1 MNKSPDSRHTPLALR
16 CALLL
21 SRYHWQ
27 RWEACTD
34 NPRATQSELL
44 LRIVRQNRSSAF
56 GRDHGFSAIKTIEDY
71 RKQVPIGDYECF
83 RPYIDR
89 ARQGEKSVLTDES
102 ILMFTMTSGSTGEPK
117 LIPVTESTWANH
129 SRLTR
134 LWYSRAFQDHPGSAA
149 GKVFGLVGRPVE
161 GYTTGSIPYG
171 AASGLIYQS
180 SPAWIKRTH
189 ALPYEIAGIKDFQAK
204 YYVAMRLAIEQDV
217 TFLGTPNP
225 STILR
230 LVETADRFRDEII
243 KDIHDGTLS
252 DRFELTHDI
261 RASLMRRLSSN
272 RVRAQ
277 ELGKSLAAAG
287 RLRPIDYWS
296 HLKLIGCWK
305 GGSVGVRLKELAA
318 WFGDAMP
325 TRDLGYMASEAQ
337 MSLPISDDGSA
348 GILAVD
354 ANFFEF
360 IAESEIGSADPITLG
375 CDELEV
381 GGVYYVILTS
391 AAGLYRYDIN
401 DVIQVT
407 GFHGKT
413 ALVEFLRKGRDVTN
427 ITGEKLHVNQ
437 VIGAMELAQSATGAA
452 VQHFCA
458 FADVGESRY
467 AFMVEFDGTKPNQET
482 LKDLLGELDT
492 RLSGLNVEY
501 ADKRKSARL
510 KAPVL
515 CLMNPG
521 WFERKASAALHAGA
535 RDVQFKAQ
543 LLGVTPEDPVEIICT
558 VEHSDAAASSNR
570 QN

>member
-1 MNKSPDSRHTPLALR
+1 MTPLGLR

-27 RWEACTD
+27 RWQACTD

-44 LRIVRQNRSSAF
+44 LRIVRQNRFSAF

-71 RKQVPIGDYECF
+71 RKQVPIGDYERF

-117 LIPVTESTWANH
+117 LIPVTESTRANH

-161 GYTTGSIPYG
+161 GYTPGRVPYG

-189 ALPYEIAGIKDFQAK
+189 ALPYEIAEIEDFQAK

-230 LVETADRFRDEII
+230 LVQTADRFRDEII
-243 KDIHDGTLS
+243 KDTHDGTLS
-252 DRFELTHDI
+252 DRFELAPNA
-261 RASLMRRLSSN
+261 RAALSKKLSPN
-272 RVRAQ
+272 RGHAQ
-277 ELGKSLAAAG
+277 VLEKSLATAG
-287 RLRPIDYWS
+287 RLRPIDYWP

-318 WFGDAMP
+318 WFDDAVP

-337 MSLPISDDGSA
+337 MSLPICDDGSA

-354 ANFFEF
+354 ANYYEF
-360 IAESEIGSADPITLG
+360 IPESEIASANPIILN
-375 CDELEV
+375 CDNLEA

-401 DVIQVT
+401 DVIRVT

-413 ALVEFLRKGRDVTN
+413 PLVEFLRKGRDVTN

-437 VIGAMELAQSATGAA
+437 LIRAMELAQSASGAA
-452 VQHFCA
+452 VQHFRA
-458 FADVGESRY
+458 FADVGKSRY
-467 AFMVEFDGTKPNQET
+467 AFMVEFDGIHPNDET
-482 LKDLLGELDT
+482 LKKLLSELDT
-492 RLSGLNVEY
+492 GLSGLNVEY

-510 KAPVL
+510 IAPAL
-515 CLMNPG
+515 CLMKPG
-521 WFERKASAALHAGA
+521 WFERKASAALGGGM
-535 RDVQFKAQ
+535 RDIQFKAQ
-543 LLGVTPEDPVEIICT
+543 LLSATPEDANEIMFVI
-558 VEHSDAAASSNR
+558 ESAALSASTYER
-570 QN
+570 TRAP